1 MITLTINGEPHNLP
15 AALPLKALL
24 DSLDNLPESYAIAV
38 NTAFVPRSAYADTT
52 IDEGDQVELLVP
64 MQGG

>member
-1 MITLTINGEPHNLP
+1 MIILTINGEPH
-15 AALPLKALL
+15 
-24 DSLDNLPESYAIAV
+24 NLPESYAIAV